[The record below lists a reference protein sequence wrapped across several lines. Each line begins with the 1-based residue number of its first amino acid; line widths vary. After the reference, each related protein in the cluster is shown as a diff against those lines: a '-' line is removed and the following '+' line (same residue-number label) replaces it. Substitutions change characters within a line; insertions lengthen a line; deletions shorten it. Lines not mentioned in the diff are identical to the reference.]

1 MSTGNAFRT
10 TYYLENVNCSIEY
23 STTEILTW
31 TKVYILAIVVDKLH
45 LQSKSSQGYSW
56 ELRTRIQNLIHHAYE
71 WILED

>member
-45 LQSKSSQGYSW
+45 LQSKSSQGYSQD
-56 ELRTRIQNLIHHAYE
+56 LRTWSQDLTHCDYD
-71 WILED
+71 WTLED